1 MERELLRGAPSLL
14 FIGMPSA
21 GKTTVGRRAAKWL
34 GLPFID
40 FDEVIVR
47 RCGMTVSELFISK
60 GERYFRRLESDIAIE
75 LSHRGG
81 MVISPGGG
89 IVENT
94 ANMEFLRPRAVVCCL
109 ERDISLIDTR
119 GRPLLQKP
127 GAALELFLRRR
138 PLYEKYADFKVENN
152 GSLEEC
158 VSRVVRMYLEA
169 VS

>member
-1 MERELLRGAPSLL
+1 MEGELLSGVPSLL
-14 FIGMPSA
+14 FIGMPSS
-21 GKTTVGRRAAKWL
+21 GKTTVGGLAAERL

-47 RCGMTVSELFISK
+47 RSGMPVSEIFASR

-81 MVISPGGG
+81 LVISPGGG
-89 IVENT
+89 IVES
-94 ANMEFLRPRAVVCCL
+94 AVNMEFLRLRAVVCCL
-109 ERDISLIDTR
+109 KRDIALIDTT

-127 GAALELFLRRR
+127 GAVLELFHRRR
-138 PLYEKYADFKVENN
+138 PLYEKYADFTIENN
-152 GSLEEC
+152 GSLEDC
-158 VSRVVRMYLEA
+158 VSKVVRIYLEA